1 MPDRVRVR
9 FAPSPT
15 GSLHLGSARTALFNF
30 LYARHH
36 GGVNVLRI
44 EDTDAARSTEASAE
58 GILEGLGWL
67 GLSWDEGP
75 IHQSQ
80 RMSHYARAVEE
91 LLSRGL
97 AYRCVC
103 TPDEL
108 KERREA
114 ALASGHAPGYDGRC
128 RDRKDIPAGAP
139 AAVRFR
145 VSDEGETTFADLVKG
160 PLSKRN
166 DEIDD
171 FVIRRSDGSPL
182 FYLSGAVDD
191 AEMGITHVIRGD
203 DHVPNTFKQILLWRA
218 MDAPVPAFAHVPLIH
233 GLDKGRLSKRHGA
246 TSIQAYRD
254 LGYLPAA
261 MNNYLARLG
270 WSAGDQEIF
279 SLAELIEKFTL
290 EHVGKSPAIFSPEKL
305 LWVNAHHLRETPVA
319 ELAERVKPCLER
331 LKAPPIGSPGGCDGA
346 WLERAV
352 QAHRE
357 RSRTLLELAES
368 LVPFLADADEIVYE
382 PAAEKFLTEG
392 VMGPLAEVTARIAG
406 MTDTRPEAVEPVL
419 REIGAQYGLKLAQV
433 AQPVRAALVGR
444 TVSPGI
450 FDVVALMGREK
461 TVARLRRAL
470 AWIEKSAEEKPDK
483 PA

>member
-1 MPDRVRVR
+1 MPVRVR

-44 EDTDAARSTEASAE
+44 EDTDAARSTEVSAE
-58 GILEGLGWL
+58 GILDGLAWLGLGWE
-67 GLSWDEGP
+67 EGP
-75 IHQSQ
+75 VYQSQ
-80 RMSHYARAVEE
+80 RMARYARAVEA

-103 TPDEL
+103 GPEEL
-108 KERREA
+108 KQRREA
-114 ALASGHAPGYDGRC
+114 ALAAGRTPGYDGRC
-128 RDRKDIPAGAP
+128 RDRRDIPEGAP

-145 VSDEGETTFADLVKG
+145 VSGEGETAFPDLVKG
-160 PLSKRN
+160 PLAKQN
-166 DEIDD
+166 AEIDD
-171 FVIRRSDGSPL
+171 FVIQRSDGSPL

-191 AEMGITHVIRGD
+191 ADMGITHVIRGD
-203 DHVPNTFKQILLWRA
+203 DHVPNTFKQILLWHA
-218 MDAPVPAFAHVPLIH
+218 MGAPVPAFAHLPLIH

-246 TSIQAYRD
+246 TSIQAYRE

-279 SLAELIEKFTL
+279 TLEELVEKFTI
-290 EHVGKSPAIFSPEKL
+290 EHVGKSPAIFNPEKL
-305 LWVNAHHLRETPVA
+305 LWVNAHHVRETPVG
-319 ELAERVKPCLER
+319 ELTERVAPFLER
-331 LKAPPIGSPGGCDGA
+331 LKAPAIGVPGGRDEA
-346 WLERAV
+346 WLLRAV
-352 QAHRE
+352 DAHRE
-357 RSRTLLELAES
+357 RTRTLVEMAEM
-368 LVPFLADADEIVYE
+368 LLPFLAEEITYA
-382 PAAEKFLTEG
+382 PAAAKLLTEG
-392 VMGPLAEVTARIAG
+392 VMGPLAEVAARIAG
-406 MTDTRPEAVEPVL
+406 MTDTRPDAVEPVF
-419 REIGAQYGLKLAQV
+419 REIAEQYGIKLAQV

-450 FDVVALMGREK
+450 FEVVALMGREK

-470 AWIEKSAEEKPDK
+470 AYIEKSTEENRPKPD
-483 PA
+483 

>member
-1 MPDRVRVR
+1 MPERPRVR

-30 LYARHH
+30 LFARHH
-36 GGVNVLRI
+36 GGVNVLRV

-58 GILEGLGWL
+58 GILDGLAWL
-67 GLSWDEGP
+67 GLDWDEGP
-75 IHQSQ
+75 LYQSQ
-80 RMSHYARAVEE
+80 RMSHYARAVED

-103 TPDEL
+103 TPEEL
-108 KERREA
+108 KQRREA
-114 ALASGHAPGYDGRC
+114 ALAAGRPPGYDGRC
-128 RDRKDIPAGAP
+128 RDRRDIPADAA

-145 VSDEGETTFADLVKG
+145 VRDEGETAFVDLVKG
-160 PLSKRN
+160 PLLKRN
-166 DEIDD
+166 AEIDD

-191 AEMGITHVIRGD
+191 AELRITHVIRGD
-203 DHVPNTFKQILLWRA
+203 DHVPNTFKQVLLWHA
-218 MDAPVPAFAHVPLIH
+218 MGAPVPAFAHVPLIH

-246 TSIQAYRD
+246 TSIQAYRE

-279 SLAELIEKFTL
+279 TIEELIEKFTL
-290 EHVGKSPAIFSPEKL
+290 EHVGKSPATFNAEKL
-305 LWVNAHHLRETPVA
+305 LWVNAHHLRESPVG
-319 ELAERVKPCLER
+319 ELAARVKPFLER
-331 LKAPPIGSPGGCDGA
+331 MKAPPLGLPGGRDEA
-346 WLERAV
+346 WLLRAIE
-352 QAHRE
+352 AHRE
-357 RSRTLLELAES
+357 RSRTLVELAEMLLS
-368 LVPFLADADEIVYE
+368 FLVDEITYE
-382 PAAEKFLTEG
+382 PSAAKLLTEG
-392 VMGPLAEVTARIAG
+392 VMGPLAEVAARIAG
-406 MTDTRPEAVEPVL
+406 MTDTRPDAVEPVF
-419 REIGAQYGLKLAQV
+419 REIAEQYGIKLAQV

-450 FDVVALMGREK
+450 FEVVALMGRER

-470 AWIEKSAEEKPDK
+470 AHIEKSAEESAEKPD
-483 PA
+483 